1 MGLAINLKGITK
13 VYPGITALN
22 GIDLQVKKGTIH
34 GFIGPN
40 GAGKSTT
47 MKIIAGLIPPTEG
60 SVEVDGIDALKNPND
75 LRGRIGLL
83 PEQPPLYYGMKV
95 EDYLQFCQDI
105 NDVSG
110 KSSLDRS
117 GLLKKII
124 DRCRL
129 HDVKGRLIGNLS
141 KGYKQR
147 VAMAQALVYGA
158 DIIILDEPTV
168 GLDPNAIADV
178 RGLIEEL
185 KEEHT
190 ILLSTHQLHEVA
202 RICDE
207 VTIIDKGT
215 ILRTGPLVSIQS
227 EFSAYKTYEALM
239 KKLGDSLKKQLMAKD
254 FVQGFDV
261 LDHIEGELLRI
272 RIKGDEDV
280 RSTLTTLLSN
290 EGALLEFKEKKMELE
305 EVFREVVRG

>member
-13 VYPGITALN
+13 VYPGITALD
-22 GIDLQVKKGTIH
+22 GIDLQVKRGTIH

-47 MKIIAGLIPPTEG
+47 MKIIAGLIPPTAG
-60 SVEVDGIDALKNPND
+60 SVEVDGIDALKNPKE
-75 LRGRIGLL
+75 LSGRIGLL

-95 EDYLQFCQDI
+95 EDYLKFCQDI
-105 NDVSG
+105 NDLSD
-110 KSSLDRS
+110 STALDREA
-117 GLLKKII
+117 LLNKII

-129 HDVKGRLIGNLS
+129 SDVKGRLIGNLS

-178 RGLIEEL
+178 RTLIEEL
-185 KEEHT
+185 KEDHT

-202 RICDE
+202 RVCDE
-207 VTIIDKGT
+207 VTIIDKGK
-215 ILRTGPLVSIQS
+215 ILRTGPLVTIQS
-227 EFSAYKTYEALM
+227 EFSAFKTYEATVKSINEGLKTELM
-239 KKLGDSLKKQLMAKD
+239 SKD
-254 FVQGFDV
+254 FIQGLDV
-261 LDHIEGELLRI
+261 HDHAEGNILRI
-272 RIKGDEDV
+272 RVQGDEDV
-280 RSTLTTLLSN
+280 RSALTSLIASKA
-290 EGALLEFKEKKMELE
+290 ALLEFKENKMELE
-305 EVFREVVRG
+305 EVFREVVRD

>member
-1 MGLAINLKGITK
+1 MSLAINLKGVTK
-13 VYPGITALN
+13 VYPGVIALD

-47 MKIIAGLIPPTEG
+47 MKIIAGLIPPTAG
-60 SVEVDGIDALKNPND
+60 LVEVDGVDALKNPKA
-75 LRGRIGLL
+75 LSGLIGLL
-83 PEQPPLYYGMKV
+83 PEHPPLYHGMKV
-95 EDYLQFCQDI
+95 EDYLKFCQQI
-105 NDVSG
+105 NEISHTTE
-110 KSSLDRS
+110 LDNRE
-117 GLLKKII
+117 LLKKII
-124 DRCRL
+124 ERCRL
-129 HDVKGRLIGNLS
+129 EEVRGRLIGNLS

-178 RGLIEEL
+178 RSLIEEL

-202 RICDE
+202 RVCDE
-207 VTIIDKGT
+207 VTIIDKGA

-227 EFSAYKTYEALM
+227 EFSAFKTYEALV
-239 KKLGDSLKKQLMAKD
+239 KGLNEDLRQEILAKT
-254 FVQGFDV
+254 FTQGLDV
-261 LDHIEGELLRI
+261 LEHHEGHLLRI
-272 RIKGDEDV
+272 RIQGDEDV
-280 RSTLTTLLSN
+280 RSNLTALITQHSS
-290 EGALLEFKEKKMELE
+290 LLEFKENKMELE
-305 EVFREVVRG
+305 EVFKEVVRG